1 MEGAINYKG
10 QEIRFTIIYKDVKRI
25 YLRIKYPDRIFVTC
39 NKRASQDKI
48 YSFIES
54 KGDWILQ
61 GIEKYRQMPKFH
73 ETLSK
78 FCDGETMLL
87 FGKMLKIKNVKD
99 DKFFVDFDNEY
110 LYIHRCDNR
119 GIKKRFEQWMR
130 MLEQQAMR
138 LTDRFL
144 RVESSWGLA
153 LNLLAMRMFRLN
165 TMNEFR
171 TENFQKFKKFNY
183 KINLP
188 SIIFKNMRAR
198 WGSCNFKRGEIT
210 INDVMMKVEK
220 PLIDFVL
227 CHEIAHLVYSC
238 HNKNFYNLLTAVL
251 PDWRERK
258 KVLNFKY
265 FTLLKY

>member
-10 QEIRFTIIYKDVKRI
+10 QEIRFKIIYKKVKRI
-25 YLRIKYPDRIFVTC
+25 YLRIKYPDRVIVTC
-39 NKRASQDKI
+39 SKRVPKERVYA
-48 YSFIES
+48 FIEK

-119 GIKKRFEQWMR
+119 GIKKRFEQW
-130 MLEQQAMR
+130 
-138 LTDRFL
+138 
-144 RVESSWGLA
+144 
-153 LNLLAMRMFRLN
+153 MRMFRLN